1 MVSAL
6 SGYEFLGYTCAHRVT
21 VGAVVCHADEW
32 HEVSEVID
40 ERLHAG
46 APIITLETGRTCMHV
61 RPSARLL
68 ICADQT
74 PDPCERHK
82 TPEPLACLPAS
93 RPSPAVPEGER

>member
-1 MVSAL
+1 MASA
-6 SGYEFLGYTCAHRVT
+6 SPGYGFLGYTCAHRVT
-21 VGAVVCHADEW
+21 AGAVVCDDNEW
-32 HEVSEVID
+32 REVSEVQD

-46 APIITLETGRTCMHV
+46 APIITLATDGKRMHV

-82 TPEPLACLPAS
+82 TPVPLACLTAS
-93 RPSPAVPEGER
+93 CPPQAAPEGER